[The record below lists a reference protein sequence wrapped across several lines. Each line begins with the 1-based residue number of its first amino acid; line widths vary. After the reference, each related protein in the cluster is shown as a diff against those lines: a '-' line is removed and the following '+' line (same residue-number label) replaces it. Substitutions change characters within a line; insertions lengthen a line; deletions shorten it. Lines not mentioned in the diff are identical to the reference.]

1 MCSWSRH
8 LSRQLHRVGVRCEVP
23 AAPGWGC
30 QQLTSSLILT
40 LILLE
45 SCYNGFTV
53 EYNLAYTSIDV
64 IIEELWRNCGT
75 LPAAPRYRVSAPCW
89 IEEMETLSD
98 LRFKWVPLG
107 EAIVPVSSVTILRVQ
122 AGRGDGD
129 TGSRQHRPPHRHN
142 TAPRCKY
149 VMM

>member
-45 SCYNGFTV
+45 SCYYGFTV

-64 IIEELWRNCGT
+64 IIEELFEEIAELCLL
-75 LPAAPRYRVSAPCW
+75 LPATGCLLHAELKKWKLC
-89 IEEMETLSD
+89 

-149 VMM
+149 VM